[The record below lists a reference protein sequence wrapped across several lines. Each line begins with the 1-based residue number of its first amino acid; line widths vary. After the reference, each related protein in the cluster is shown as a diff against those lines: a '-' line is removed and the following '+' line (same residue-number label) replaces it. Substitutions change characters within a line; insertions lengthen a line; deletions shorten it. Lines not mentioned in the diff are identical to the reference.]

1 MDLGIITLILIGF
14 GLGVVAVIGAEA
26 FGVLWIMKRL
36 RHKANKEQS
45 KFSKLAASSATDL
58 DPNQSINFASK
69 KQGFLWVLE
78 SEKVSKLGLETQ
90 LIEQKRKKELLEVSP
105 VKIYG
110 QIKSQSLI
118 LREPEGSHVTIELKG
133 CTVQAVSASSLSSR
147 KWAKKFP
154 IKVESKTSVIYKGS
168 KTLYI
173 YLETSWE
180 KEAWCKALNLA
191 SCDQQEKIQWFTQLR
206 EEFHSYLTSLNSVYH
221 SIIKPSVG
229 TGSSFEAIERASK
242 PDGTSSKVRQFLK
255 KLSKRTS
262 RVSSENISTWTS
274 LPGIEEKK
282 NTEKLRACIDAV
294 LATGHMK
301 TASTAKQFKSSMV
314 EDAPTL
320 SSKSSHSASQN
331 HHSNIPGSD
340 FDEKFGI
347 DEGTLCWNLLISRL
361 FFDAK
366 GNAQLKKFMVARIQR
381 TLSNMRTPSYIG
393 EIICTDIN
401 PGSVPPCIAGMRVL
415 PMEMSEVWALEVDIE
430 YSGGLILE
438 IETRLEVRELEL
450 QKGTEDSNPESN
462 NVGTVPSDL
471 LEGVAYFGKE
481 LDIAERRNDF
491 QEQNEDDDR
500 ITDESKSYKSTMP
513 SSTHGSRLKSIYNS
527 VAKQVSQVPLS
538 LAIRMTSLRGTLRLH
553 IKPPPSDQLW
563 YGFTSMPD
571 IDFNLESS
579 IGEHKIGSGHF
590 ALFLVNKLKASI
602 RETLVLPNCESV
614 CIPWMLAEKD
624 DWVPWNV
631 APFIWTNQES
641 GNETSTSIDTSN
653 QRSSGVEASAST
665 SSNGPEH
672 THKKSKSAE
681 SSKEPARKSSDSP
694 PVPSSS
700 YGSLI
705 PETSGSLEEL
715 AVPLLDKDRPQ
726 ETRDLIELRTPSV
739 QSDKGDET
747 SEQKMGYNS
756 EVQKQNHSIE
766 QEDGVP
772 KKMGRKE
779 RMLDLRKKMS
789 EKLEEKRRNLEEKSR
804 HIVEK
809 MRGS

>member
-1 MDLGIITLILIGF
+1 MDLCIITLILIGF
-14 GLGVVAVIGAEA
+14 GFGVVAVIAAEA

-36 RHKANKEQS
+36 RHKANKDQS
-45 KFSKLAASSATDL
+45 KFSKLAASASDL
-58 DPNQSINFASK
+58 DPNQSINFATK
-69 KQGFLWVLE
+69 KQGLLWVLE
-78 SEKVSKLGLETQ
+78 SEKVPKLGLEKP
-90 LIEQKRKKELLEVSP
+90 LVEQKRKKELLEVSP

-110 QIKSQSLI
+110 QIKGQSLI
-118 LREPEGSHVTIELKG
+118 LREPEGSHVIIELRG

-180 KEAWCKALNLA
+180 KEAWCKALDLA
-191 SCDQQEKIQWFTQLR
+191 SCDQQEKIQWFTQLH
-206 EEFHSYLTSLNSVYH
+206 EEFHSYLTCLNSVYH

-229 TGSSFEAIERASK
+229 IRSSFEAIERASK

-262 RVSSENISTWTS
+262 RASSENISIWTS
-274 LPGIEEKK
+274 VSGNEEKK

-294 LATGHMK
+294 LATGHVK
-301 TASTAKQFKSSMV
+301 TASTAKQFKSSIV

-366 GNAQLKKFMVARIQR
+366 DNVQLKKFILARIQR

-401 PGSVPPCIAGMRVL
+401 TGSVPPCIAGMRVL

-430 YSGGLILE
+430 YSGGVILE

-450 QKGTEDSNPESN
+450 HRGTEDSNPESN

-471 LEGVAYFGKE
+471 LEGVVYFGKE
-481 LDIAERRNDF
+481 LDITGKRNDF
-491 QEQNEDDDR
+491 QEQKEDDDQ
-500 ITDESKSYKSTMP
+500 ITADESKSYKSTMP

-538 LAIRMTSLRGTLRLH
+538 LAIRVASLRGTLRLH

-579 IGEHKIGSGHF
+579 IGERKIGSGHF
-590 ALFLVNKLKASI
+590 ALFLINKLKASI
-602 RETLVLPNCESV
+602 RETLVLPNCESF

-631 APFIWTNQES
+631 APFIWTSQES

-653 QRSSGVEASAST
+653 QPSSGVEASANT
-665 SSNGPEH
+665 SSNGPEL
-672 THKKSKSAE
+672 TQKKPKSAI

-694 PVPSSS
+694 LLPSSS
-700 YGSLI
+700 SDSLT
-705 PETSGSLEEL
+705 PESNGSLEEL
-715 AVPLLDKDRPQ
+715 AVPLLDKVRQQ
-726 ETRDLIELRTPSV
+726 ETRDSIELRRPSL

-747 SEQKMGYNS
+747 NDQKMENNS
-756 EVQKQNHSIE
+756 ELQKQNHSIE
-766 QEDGVP
+766 QEDGAP

-779 RMLDLRKKMS
+779 RMLDLRKKMG

>member
-1 MDLGIITLILIGF
+1 MVLGIISLILIGF
-14 GLGVVAVIGAEA
+14 GFGVVAVIGVEA

-36 RHKANKEQS
+36 RHKVNKDQS
-45 KFSKLAASSATDL
+45 KISKLAASSATDL

-69 KQGFLWVLE
+69 KQGLLWVLE
-78 SEKVSKLGLETQ
+78 SEKVLKLGLEKP
-90 LIEQKRKKELLEVSP
+90 LIEQKRKKELLGVSP

-110 QIKSQSLI
+110 QIQGQSLI
-118 LREPEGSHVTIELKG
+118 LREPDGSHVTIELKG
-133 CTVQAVSASSLSSR
+133 CAIQAVSASSLSSR

-191 SCDQQEKIQWFTQLR
+191 SCDQQEKIKWFTQLH
-206 EEFHSYLTSLNSVYH
+206 EEFHSYLISLNSVYH

-229 TGSSFEAIERASK
+229 IGSSFEVIERPSK

-255 KLSKRTS
+255 KISKRTS
-262 RVSSENISTWTS
+262 RVGLENISTWTPLS
-274 LPGIEEKK
+274 GSEEKK
-282 NTEKLRACIDAV
+282 NTEKLRACKDAV

-301 TASTAKQFKSSMV
+301 AASTAKQFKSSMV
-314 EDAPTL
+314 EDAPTI

-331 HHSNIPGSD
+331 HHSNISGSD
-340 FDEKFGI
+340 IDEKFGI
-347 DEGTLCWNLLISRL
+347 DEGTLCLNLLISRL

-366 GNAQLKKFMVARIQR
+366 GNAQLKKFILARIQR

-401 PGSVPPCIAGMRVL
+401 SGSVPPCIAGMRVL

-430 YSGGLILE
+430 YSGGVVLE

-450 QKGTEDSNPESN
+450 DRGTEDSKPESN

-491 QEQNEDDDR
+491 QEQKEDDEH

-538 LAIRMTSLRGTLRLH
+538 LAIRVTSLRGTLRLH

-579 IGEHKIGSGHF
+579 IGERKIGSEHF
-590 ALFLVNKLKASI
+590 ALLLVNKLQASI

-631 APFIWTNQES
+631 APFIWTNQGS
-641 GNETSTSIDTSN
+641 GNETSTSIDNSN
-653 QRSSGVEASAST
+653 QPSSGVEASAST

-672 THKKSKSAE
+672 TQKKPKSAE
-681 SSKEPARKSSDSP
+681 SNKEPARKSSDSLP
-694 PVPSSS
+694 LPSSS
-700 YGSLI
+700 SGPLT
-705 PETSGSLEEL
+705 PESSSSLEQL
-715 AVPLLDKDRPQ
+715 AIPLLEKDRPL
-726 ETRDLIELRTPSV
+726 ETRDSIELRSPSV

-747 SEQKMGYNS
+747 SEQKMEYNS
-756 EVQKQNHSIE
+756 ELHKQNHSIE
-766 QEDGVP
+766 QEDGAP
-772 KKMGRKE
+772 KKTGRRE
-779 RMLDLRKKMS
+779 RMLDLRKKVG
-789 EKLEEKRRNLEEKSR
+789 EKLGEKRRNLEEKSR
-804 HIVEK
+804 QIVEK